1 MLPPFLPSGFFDPSP
16 YPRLPS
22 FSLFKRFQAFSS
34 TLCFYALSFECLSI
48 ISRKTTFV
56 NVFFKVI
63 YIKLTRQFTLLKA
76 LYTISRKKLSIY
88 SIYCIF
94 LLFNVF
100 YQLFTAVFFG
110 YLPVRILSLMYTSVS
125 SSPYLFSIIS
135 IFPRSSIVSGCII

>member
-1 MLPPFLPSGFFDPSP
+1 MLPPFLPSGFFGPSP

-34 TLCFYALSFECLSI
+34 TLCFCALSFECLSI

-56 NVFFKVI
+56 NVFFKVNLHKT
-63 YIKLTRQFTLLKA
+63 YSFNSFLKA
-76 LYTISRKKLSIY
+76 LCTISRKKLSIY

>member
-1 MLPPFLPSGFFDPSP
+1 MLPQFLPSGFLSSSS

-34 TLCFYALSFECLSI
+34 TLCFCALSFECLSI

-56 NVFFKVI
+56 NVFFKVNLHKT
-63 YIKLTRQFTLLKA
+63 YSFNPVFKGTLYNQPLKA
-76 LYTISRKKLSIY
+76 VYIFYLLH
-88 SIYCIF
+88 F

-100 YQLFTAVFFG
+100 SQLFTAVFFG